1 MSKHNLGKKTIVTPL
16 PVLIVATYDETGKA
30 DAMNVAWGGQCTY
43 NHVAL
48 NLAKVHKTTENIR
61 QTGAFTVSIANLD
74 NLVVSDYF
82 GVVSGRKEDKI
93 AVAGVH
99 IHKSEFVNAPVIE
112 EYPLTLECK
121 AVSIE
126 DCFGEVR
133 VVGEV
138 VNTIADNTILDS
150 NGNVDF
156 DKLQPISFDSC
167 ARSYR
172 VLGKTVGTAFNDGKT
187 IKHEK

>member
-138 VNTIADNTILDS
+138 VNTIADDSILDS

-156 DKLQPISFDSC
+156 DKLQPLSFDSC

>member
-61 QTGAFTVSIANLD
+61 QTGAFTVSIVNLD

-138 VNTIADNTILDS
+138 VNTIADNAILDS

-156 DKLQPISFDSC
+156 DKLQPLSFDSC

>member
-1 MSKHNLGKKTIVTPL
+1 MSKHNLGQKTIVTPL
-16 PVLIVATYDETGKA
+16 PVLIVATYDENGKA

-43 NHVAL
+43 NHVAI
-48 NLAKVHKTTENIR
+48 NLAKGHKTTENIR
-61 QTGAFTVSIANLD
+61 HTKAFTVSIANLD
-74 NLVVSDYF
+74 NLVISDYF
-82 GVVSGRKEDKI
+82 GLVSGRKEDKI

-99 IHKSEFVNAPVIE
+99 VHKSEFVNAPVIE

-121 AVSIE
+121 VVSIE

-138 VNTIADNTILDS
+138 VNTIADDSILDN

-156 DKLQPISFDSC
+156 DKLQPLSFDSC

>member
-61 QTGAFTVSIANLD
+61 QTVAFTVSIANLD

-112 EYPLTLECK
+112 EYPLTLECN

-156 DKLQPISFDSC
+156 DKLQPLSFDSC

-172 VLGKTVGTAFNDGKT
+172 VLGKTVSTAFNDGKT

>member
-138 VNTIADNTILDS
+138 VNTIADDSILDS

-156 DKLQPISFDSC
+156 DKLQPLSFDSC

-172 VLGKTVGTAFNDGKT
+172 VLGKTVGTAFNYGKT

>member
-138 VNTIADNTILDS
+138 VNTIADDAILDS

-156 DKLQPISFDSC
+156 DKLQPLSFDSC

-172 VLGKTVGTAFNDGKT
+172 VLGKTVGKAFNDGKT

>member
-16 PVLIVATYDETGKA
+16 PVLIVATYDETEKA

-138 VNTIADNTILDS
+138 VNTIADDSILDS

-156 DKLQPISFDSC
+156 DKLQPLSFDSC

>member
-156 DKLQPISFDSC
+156 DKLQPLSFDSC

>member
-16 PVLIVATYDETGKA
+16 PVLIVATYDEIGKA

-82 GVVSGRKEDKI
+82 GVVSGRKEEKI

-156 DKLQPISFDSC
+156 DKLQPLSFDSC

>member
-82 GVVSGRKEDKI
+82 GVVSGRKEEKI

-138 VNTIADNTILDS
+138 VNTIADSTILDS

-156 DKLQPISFDSC
+156 DKLQPLSFDSC

-172 VLGKTVGTAFNDGKT
+172 VLGKTVGKAFNDGKT